1 MTYSVDNYL
10 ENFTKLDN
18 IIKDAL
24 KKQPNNPT
32 LIKMLQLSDNM
43 FYFTSYSINKYD
55 GIDIE
60 NRLLYDKLHKTQTE
74 LHTLKLHYDRKISK
88 NSKRIES
95 TEKPI

>member
-1 MTYSVDNYL
+1 MMYSIDDYL
-10 ENFTKLDN
+10 KNFTELDN
-18 IIKDAL
+18 IIKEAL

-43 FYFTSYSINKYD
+43 FYFTSHSINKYD
-55 GIDIE
+55 SIDIE

-95 TEKPI
+95 PEKPI